1 MSASINAL
9 KLAQLAAQEA
19 ADKLGTQIVAIDVSD
34 VFPLADIFLIITAAN
49 DRQVRSIADAIS
61 EKLAEE
67 NIKSVQTEGIAE
79 GRLVLL
85 DFNDVIVHIQH
96 VEERIFY
103 DLERLWRDCPEVEL
117 DLVAV
122 DQR

>member
-1 MSASINAL
+1 MSASISAL
-9 KLAQLAAQEA
+9 KLAQLAGQAA

-34 VFPLADIFLIITAAN
+34 VFPLADIFLIVTAAN

-61 EKLAEE
+61 ERLAEE

-79 GRLVLL
+79 GRWVLL

-96 VEERIFY
+96 AEERIYY

>member
-1 MSASINAL
+1 MSASISAL
-9 KLAQLAAQEA
+9 KIAQLAGQAA
-19 ADKLGTQIVAIDVSD
+19 ADKLGTQIVAIDVSA
-34 VFPLADIFLIITAAN
+34 VFPLADIFLIVTAAN

-61 EKLAEE
+61 DKLAEA

-79 GRLVLL
+79 GRWALL

-96 VEERIFY
+96 AEERIFY

-117 DLVAV
+117 DLAAV

>member
-1 MSASINAL
+1 MSASIRAL

-34 VFPLADIFLIITAAN
+34 VFPLADIFLIVTAAN

-67 NIKSVQTEGIAE
+67 NIESVQTEGIAE
-79 GRLVLL
+79 GRWVLL

-96 VEERIFY
+96 AEERIFY